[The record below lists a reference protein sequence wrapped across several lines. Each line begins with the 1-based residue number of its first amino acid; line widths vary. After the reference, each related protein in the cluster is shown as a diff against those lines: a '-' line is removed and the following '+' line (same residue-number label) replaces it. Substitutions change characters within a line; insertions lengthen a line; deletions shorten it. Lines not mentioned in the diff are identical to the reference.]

1 VCNVPLELLYETM
14 SNLDRAEINQLRST
28 CHQLDYKIWSDKLR
42 KLTVGR
48 TLYAT
53 VANLANFLGMLNT
66 FAPRGVSGEVKELC
80 LVADGAKAPEHGYGW
95 AWENLLHMELVEV
108 DAKGELLPA
117 KMATKDDLQIIKDAT
132 MRHTNFAN
140 INNGFIN
147 SGGYRA
153 MLTAI
158 LIACPNLDVLN
169 IRKLKVSL
177 LIHDKTS
184 TIDILTHLL
193 AR

>member
-1 VCNVPLELLYETM
+1 MCNIPLELLHDIM

-28 CHQLDYKIWSDKLR
+28 CYQLDFQIWSDMRR

-66 FAPRGVSGEVKELC
+66 FAMRGVGGEIEELC
-80 LVADGAKAPEHGYGW
+80 LVADGVKAHEFGYGW
-95 AWENLLHMELVEV
+95 AWENLLQVELREV
-108 DAKGELLPA
+108 DAKGESLPD
-117 KMATKDDLQIIKDAT
+117 KLPTEHDMQIINDANV
-132 MRHTNFAN
+132 RHMNFAI
-140 INNGFIN
+140 INNGFVN

-158 LIACPNLDVLN
+158 LNACPNLNVLN

-177 LIHDKTS
+177 LIHYKTS
-184 TIDILTHLL
+184 TVDIMTHV
-193 AR
+193 